1 MFIMLSLISCNT
13 CHTFLPYINS
23 VSRAIV
29 DHCNIIAVTV
39 KFLFLRCWKLLYNDF
54 SRSLLVL
61 VKTVVSFWQCDW
73 NDSIAVEK
81 ICCQNKML
89 IILIISVGHNVCKG
103 RTKRSY
109 RTKLLCRQI
118 CGHCSKDRK
127 NFLTFEKSS
136 VCKDYLI
143 SFEMTF
149 TRTSLRKI
157 SGKIY
162 NVKDV
167 GPLKL
172 VFNWCAQGVYPSS
185 QRR

>member
-1 MFIMLSLISCNT
+1 MLSLISCNT

-89 IILIISVGHNVCKG
+89 IILIISVGHNVCKEIWNPTLG
-103 RTKRSY
+103 EELNVRIEPNYYVDKSAVTVQKIENFFWHLKKVAFAKTILFPS
-109 RTKLLCRQI
+109 KWHLLELYC
-118 CGHCSKDRK
+118 
-127 NFLTFEKSS
+127 EK
-136 VCKDYLI
+136 YLAKYT
-143 SFEMTF
+143 M
-149 TRTSLRKI
+149 LRM
-157 SGKIY
+157 
-162 NVKDV
+162 
-167 GPLKL
+167 
-172 VFNWCAQGVYPSS
+172 
-185 QRR
+185 